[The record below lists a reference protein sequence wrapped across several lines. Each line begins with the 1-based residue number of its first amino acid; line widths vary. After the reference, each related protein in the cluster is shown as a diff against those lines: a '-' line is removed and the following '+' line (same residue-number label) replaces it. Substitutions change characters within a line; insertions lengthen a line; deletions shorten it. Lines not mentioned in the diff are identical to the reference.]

1 MSISRVLLTVVDDLA
16 LPDEL
21 PQGVVDELV
30 GGQVGVAVAAVEAGP
45 DGLQGGGLAAVVEFR
60 DDEA

>member
-1 MSISRVLLTVVDDLA
+1 MDDLA

-30 GGQVGVAVAAVEAGP
+30 GRQVGVAVAAVEAGP
-45 DGLQGGGLAAVVEFR
+45 DGLQGGGLAAVVKFR

>member
-45 DGLQGGGLAAVVEFR
+45 DGL
-60 DDEA
+60 